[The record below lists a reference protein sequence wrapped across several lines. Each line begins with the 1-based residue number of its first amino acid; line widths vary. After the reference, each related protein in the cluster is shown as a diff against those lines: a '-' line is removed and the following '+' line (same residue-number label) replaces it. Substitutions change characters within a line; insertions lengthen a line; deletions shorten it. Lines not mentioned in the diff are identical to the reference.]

1 MLQVCLC
8 TLGLY
13 TLVPSVRS
21 ASGVLIVLL
30 CSLVCSL
37 SEISDDDNSKAQMY
51 QTIADL
57 PQPNRDT
64 LAYLIIHLQK

>member
-1 MLQVCLC
+1 MFSSIDSEAPYRFSVL
-8 TLGLY
+8 TR
-13 TLVPSVRS
+13 VP
-21 ASGVLIVLL
+21 
-30 CSLVCSL
+30 SL